1 MNYHLQH
8 EGQDLGIFPLYE
20 LRQRRATGKL
30 TGAELVWCEGMTD
43 WQPLDSVLQTPA
55 AGNLRP
61 APPPVPKPASR
72 WNLPPKIA
80 FMVVVAFLVVVA
92 GVTIFTVRV
101 LRTVR
106 QVRSGF
112 ESSSRRGNYNYGS
125 QKDVSVASKP
135 VSWSTNTLTEA
146 DVQKSRREF
155 RLRQW
160 LEGYKLRG
168 ERDPACDAQ
177 ALGLIGN
184 WIASNYGG
192 QVDTNLPSITKLS
205 DMLAADP
212 ACTDPI
218 ILTAAGVQS
227 VELYEGIRRLER
239 ALSGFE
245 NSRHKAYPKFYAT
258 VTLAGKL
265 SDNPRRVSALDA
277 SALQLLGEAFKDG
290 SLLPKDQAQIA
301 DILVNGWADNFFN
314 RNRTAISSL
323 PQSAGESF
331 QWLSLV
337 LEGEYQI
344 KEAWK
349 ARGGGYTDTVTEKGW
364 EGFREHL
371 AEARKALT
379 KAWSLQPD
387 LPLAPCRMIYV
398 SLGDSDIGEMRL
410 WFDRAVTAQI
420 DYPRAWKDL
429 RWGLRPRWY
438 GSHESMLALGVTA
451 LNTRRF
457 DTDVPRK
464 FFDSVSDLEA
474 ELKPPLGQHIYG
486 REDIWPRLQ
495 EMYEGYIAAT
505 TKTNDQDGW
514 RSTYSAVAYLAGNYD
529 AARTQLEA
537 LNWKPWP
544 GNLNNWGTDL
554 SLMPSEVAARTSP
567 LGPQISVAESNRNN
581 GEFGAAL
588 QIYSR
593 LPTSTIAEERARLFV
608 QDRMVTLELE
618 RRLQGGLWIDFLP
631 ADENFAGWHRGRGTF
646 RRLRDGALEVQAD
659 QGGHIIYSRARVGMN
674 FEVKGSFEV
683 VRSSNDAFQ
692 AGLVMG
698 IPEFDFRGWYAFRVK
713 RNPDEGEVAAFST
726 HWAKSSADKPVTLN
740 SDTNSFYFRFQG
752 GKVSASVNGQDIL
765 NEIRPPKNSYIAT
778 NEFMV
783 GFGAFNDMNDT
794 VIRYRNVQIRK
805 LPSRPGRDE

>member
-43 WQPLDSVLQTPA
+43 WQPLDSVLQTPPA
-55 AGNLRP
+55 ANLRP

-72 WNLPPKIA
+72 WSLPPKIA

-92 GVTIFTVRV
+92 GAAIFTVRFV
-101 LRTVR
+101 QAVR

-112 ESSSRRGNYNYGS
+112 ESSSRRGNNRFDSRG
-125 QKDVSVASKP
+125 DVSIASKP

-168 ERDPACDAQ
+168 ERNPSCDAQ

-192 QVDTNLPSITKLS
+192 PMDTNLPPIAKLC
-205 DMLAADP
+205 DKLAADP
-212 ACTDPI
+212 ACTDP
-218 ILTAAGVQS
+218 LVLAVAGMES
-227 VELYEGIRRLER
+227 VEPFESIRRLER
-239 ALSGFE
+239 AVRGFE
-245 NSRHKAYPKFYAT
+245 NSRHKAYPKFCAT

-265 SDNPRRVSALDA
+265 GDNRQRRKALDA
-277 SALQLLGEAFKDG
+277 SALQLLAEAFKDG
-290 SLLPKDQAQIA
+290 SLLPEDQAEIA
-301 DILVNGWADNFFN
+301 DILVNGWASSFFD
-314 RNRTAISSL
+314 RSGAAIRSL
-323 PQSAGESF
+323 PQSGGESF

-344 KEAWK
+344 NEAWK
-349 ARGGGYTDTVTEKGW
+349 ARGGGYEDKVTETGW
-364 EGFREHL
+364 QGFRDHL
-371 AEARKALT
+371 AQARTALT
-379 KAWSLQPD
+379 KAWKLQPD

-398 SLGDSDIGEMRL
+398 SLGDSDIEEMRL
-410 WFDRAVTAQI
+410 WFDRTVAAQI
-420 DYPRAWKDL
+420 DCPRAWSDL

-464 FFDSVSDLEA
+464 FFDSVSDLES
-474 ELKPPLGQHIYG
+474 ELKPPLGRHIYG
-486 REDIWPRLQ
+486 REDIWPHLQ

-505 TKTNDQDGW
+505 TRTNGQDGW
-514 RSTYSAVAYLAGNYD
+514 RSTYSAVAYLAGKYD
-529 AARTQLEA
+529 VARTQLEA

-554 SLMPSEVAARTSP
+554 SLMPLEVAARTSP
-567 LGPQISVAESNRNN
+567 LGPQIAVAESNRND
-581 GEFGAAL
+581 GEFAAAL

-593 LPTSTIAEERARLFV
+593 LPTSTSADERARSFV

-631 ADENFAGWHRGRGTF
+631 SDENFTGWHRDRGTF

-683 VRSSNDAFQ
+683 VRSSNGAFQ

-698 IPEFDFRGWYAFRVK
+698 IPEFDFRGWYSFRLK
-713 RNPDEGEVAAFST
+713 RNPDEGEVAAFSS
-726 HWAKSSADKPVTLN
+726 HWARSSADKPVTLN
-740 SDTNSFYFRFQG
+740 SDTNAFYFRFQG
-752 GKVSASVNGQDIL
+752 GKVIASVNGQDIL
-765 NEIRPPKNSYIAT
+765 TEIRPPKNNYIAT

-805 LPSRPGRDE
+805 LP